1 MVTPFP
7 QATRAAFVDSSAL
20 ISLVDRDDYTHR
32 AAVDA
37 YESLKADGYRL
48 FTSNHI
54 IAETFDILAGSLGH
68 EVARSWLDEM
78 GLPVYVADSNDLEQ
92 ARDRVIGSRKPLNFN
107 DALSV
112 VIMQRLGV
120 ADAFAVDPDF
130 LAALD

>member
-7 QATRAAFVDSSAL
+7 QPTHAAFVDSSAL

-54 IAETFDILAGSLGH
+54 VAETFDILAGALGH
-68 EVARSWLDEM
+68 DVARSWLDEM
-78 GLPVYVADSNDLEQ
+78 GLPIYVADSSDHRAPPADGRRRASDATTDAPSP
-92 ARDRVIGSRKPLNFN
+92 ARR
-107 DALSV
+107 
-112 VIMQRLGV
+112 
-120 ADAFAVDPDF
+120 
-130 LAALD
+130 

>member
-1 MVTPFP
+1 MVTPLSQP
-7 QATRAAFVDSSAL
+7 LAAFVDSSAL
-20 ISLVDRDDYTHR
+20 VSLVDRDDVTHR

-48 FTSNHI
+48 FTSNHVV
-54 IAETFDILAGSLGH
+54 AETCDILASSLGH
-68 EVARSWLDEM
+68 DVARVWLSEM

-92 ARDRVIGSRKPLNFN
+92 ARMRVLDSSKPLNFN

>member
-7 QATRAAFVDSSAL
+7 QQRAAFVDSSAL
-20 ISLVDRDDYTHR
+20 VSLVDRGDFTHR

-37 YESLKADGYRL
+37 YESLKTEGYRL

-54 IAETFDILAGSLGH
+54 VAETYDLLVASLGH
-68 EVARSWLDEM
+68 EIARSWLDEM
-78 GLPVYVADSNDLEQ
+78 GLPVYVADANDLEQ
-92 ARDRVIGSRKPLNFN
+92 ARDRVISSRKPLNFN

>member
-1 MVTPFP
+1 MVTPLP
-7 QATRAAFVDSSAL
+7 QNLAAFVDSSAL
-20 ISLVDRDDYTHR
+20 VSLVDRDDYTHR

-37 YESLKADGYRL
+37 YESLKAEGYRL
-48 FTSNHI
+48 FTSNHVV
-54 IAETFDILAGSLGH
+54 AETYDLLVGSYGH
-68 EVARSWLDEM
+68 AIARSWLDEM
-78 GLPVYVADSNDLEQ
+78 GLPVYVADANDLEQ
-92 ARDRVIGSRKPLNFN
+92 ARDRVLTARKSINFN

>member
-1 MVTPFP
+1 MVVPAP
-7 QATRAAFVDSSAL
+7 QSRAAFVDSSAL

-32 AAVDA
+32 AAVEA
-37 YESLKADGYRL
+37 YESLKTEGYRL

-54 IAETFDILAGSLGH
+54 VAETFDILAGSLGH
-68 EVARSWLDEM
+68 TVARAWLDEM
-78 GLPVYVADSNDLEQ
+78 GLPVYVADAADLEQ
-92 ARDRVIGSRKPLNFN
+92 ARDRVIAARTPLNFN

>member
-1 MVTPFP
+1 MVTPLP
-7 QATRAAFVDSSAL
+7 RTLAAFVDSSAL
-20 ISLVDRDDYTHR
+20 ISLADRDDFTHR

-54 IAETFDILAGSLGH
+54 VAETYDILAGSHGN
-68 EVARSWLDEM
+68 EVARTWLGEM
-78 GLPVYVADSNDLEQ
+78 GLPIYVADSNDLEQ
-92 ARDRVIGSRKPLNFN
+92 ARGRVLESPKPLNFN

-130 LAALD
+130 LAALE

>member
-1 MVTPFP
+1 MVSPAP
-7 QATRAAFVDSSAL
+7 HTRAAFVDSSAL
-20 ISLVDRDDYTHR
+20 VSLVDRDDYTHR
-32 AAVDA
+32 AAVAA
-37 YESLKADGYRL
+37 YESLKSDGYRL

-54 IAETFDILAGSLGH
+54 VAETFDILAGSLGH
-68 EVARSWLDEM
+68 AVARSWLDEM
-78 GLPVYVADSNDLEQ
+78 GLPVYVADATDLEQ
-92 ARDRVIGSRKPLNFN
+92 ARDRVITARTPLNFN

>member
-1 MVTPFP
+1 MVTPLP
-7 QATRAAFVDSSAL
+7 QAHAAFVDSSAL
-20 ISLVDRDDYTHR
+20 VSLVDRDDFTHR

-48 FTSNHI
+48 FTSNHTV
-54 IAETFDILAGSLGH
+54 AEAYDILASSLGH
-68 EVARSWLDEM
+68 EVARTWLDEM
-78 GLPVYVADSNDLEQ
+78 GLPVYVADSTDLEQ
-92 ARDRVIGSRKPLNFN
+92 ARDRVITSRQPFNFN

-130 LAALD
+130 LAALG

>member
-1 MVTPFP
+1 MVTPIP
-7 QATRAAFVDSSAL
+7 QTHAAFVDSSAL

-37 YESLKADGYRL
+37 YESLKSDGYRL
-48 FTSNHI
+48 FTSNHVV
-54 IAETFDILAGSLGH
+54 AETYDILAGSLGH

-78 GLPVYVADSNDLEQ
+78 ALPVYVADANDLEQ
-92 ARDRVIGSRKPLNFN
+92 ARGRVIASRKPLNFN

>member
-1 MVTPFP
+1 MVTPLP
-7 QATRAAFVDSSAL
+7 RTLAAFVDSSAL
-20 ISLVDRDDYTHR
+20 ISLVDRDDVTHR

-37 YESLKADGYRL
+37 YESLKTDGYRL

-54 IAETFDILAGSLGH
+54 VAETYDILAGSLGH
-68 EVARSWLDEM
+68 EIARIWLGEM

-92 ARDRVIGSRKPLNFN
+92 ARDRVLNAGKSINFN

>member
-1 MVTPFP
+1 MVMPLP
-7 QATRAAFVDSSAL
+7 QNQSAFVDSSAL
-20 ISLVDRDDYTHR
+20 VALVDRDDYTHR

-37 YESLKADGYRL
+37 YESLKLQGYRL

-54 IAETFDILAGSLGH
+54 VAETFDLLASSLGQDI
-68 EVARSWLDEM
+68 ARSWLKEM
-78 GLPVYVADSNDLEQ
+78 VLPIYVADANDLEQ
-92 ARDRVIGSRKPLNFN
+92 ARDRVIDSRKPLNFN

-120 ADAFAVDPDF
+120 AEAFAVDPDF

>member
-1 MVTPFP
+1 MATPLP
-7 QATRAAFVDSSAL
+7 TTLAAFVDSSAL
-20 ISLVDRDDYTHR
+20 ISLVDRDDVTHR

-54 IAETFDILAGSLGH
+54 VAETYDILAGSHGH
-68 EVARSWLDEM
+68 DTARTWLDEM

-92 ARDRVIGSRKPLNFN
+92 ARGRVLESTKPLNFN
-107 DALSV
+107 DALSI

>member
-1 MVTPFP
+1 MVTPLP
-7 QATRAAFVDSSAL
+7 QNRAAFVDSSAL
-20 ISLVDRDDYTHR
+20 VSLVDRDDFTHR

-37 YESLKADGYRL
+37 YESLKLEGYRL

-54 IAETFDILAGSLGH
+54 VAETFDLLAGSLGH

-78 GLPVYVADSNDLEQ
+78 GLPVYVADANDIEQ
-92 ARDRVIGSRKPLNFN
+92 ARDRVVTSRKPLNFN

>member
-1 MVTPFP
+1 MATPLS
-7 QATRAAFVDSSAL
+7 RSLAAFVDSSAL
-20 ISLVDRDDYTHR
+20 ISLADRDDFTHR

-37 YESLKADGYRL
+37 YESLKSDGYRL
-48 FTSNHI
+48 FTSNHVV
-54 IAETFDILAGSLGH
+54 AETYDILAGSHGH
-68 EVARSWLDEM
+68 EVARTWLDEM

-92 ARDRVIGSRKPLNFN
+92 ARGRVLASSKPLNFN

-130 LAALD
+130 LAALE